1 LFVSDQPIQ
10 SSSQDIIGRKNFA
23 RSVAETIFSYETT
36 NELVLGLY
44 GEWGSGKTS
53 LLNLTVERIEE
64 LSKEAENKPIII
76 KFNPWNFSE
85 QNQLITQYFSIL
97 SRILKRKDNSQDL
110 IYIGEKLEEYS
121 DIFDPLSIIPV
132 VGQFTFIAKIGMRL
146 FSDSVKLKGKSKKRS
161 LDEIRKELNDLL
173 KKIDNKIIVIIDDID
188 RLTPHEIRQIFQLV
202 KKIADFPNTI
212 YLLAFDKKVVLNALQ
227 EVHKGFENE
236 YLEKIIQVPFE
247 IPPISKEDMY
257 QFLFKQ
263 IDKIIADLPQKEFDQ
278 VYWGNIF
285 NSGIKY
291 YFHSLRDVSRF
302 TNILS
307 FNYSLVKGRVNVI
320 DFIAITSIQVFHS
333 ELYYSIR
340 SNKDFFAGYKES
352 QSRNLFNN
360 VNKEKEY
367 YNRLIPDHR
376 SISSDK
382 LEDFLS
388 RLFPKLESVFG
399 HSFFGA
405 SWSGEWRKKSRICSE
420 ECFDTYFKLAIDAS
434 ELSQRE
440 MEIILSTAQNY
451 ETFKNTIIKLNKE
464 SRIIRFLELLED
476 YTSDK
481 EIIPEENIQNII
493 SILMDR
499 GDSFPENEN
508 KSIYEFDTSMKLLR
522 IFYQLSHRFDSH
534 DSRFELFRNAI
545 ENASNSI
552 YTIVHEVG
560 VQDQQHGKYTDE
572 KELPL
577 EKVTVKT
584 EQLEKL
590 HELAASK
597 IEEWSEREEFIRH
610 NHLGAILYRWK
621 EWKGIEIVRRFVE
634 ELISTDEGITN
645 FVRAFLGRS
654 VSYGISDYTGKVNW
668 KINLRDIEEFID
680 LNKIEKRLSELNNN
694 DLKDFSEKE
703 KLAITTFFDFYNGK
717 RKIND

>member
-1 LFVSDQPIQ
+1 
-10 SSSQDIIGRKNFA
+10 
-23 RSVAETIFSYETT
+23 
-36 NELVLGLY
+36 
-44 GEWGSGKTS
+44 
-53 LLNLTVERIEE
+53 
-64 LSKEAENKPIII
+64 
-76 KFNPWNFSE
+76 
-85 QNQLITQYFSIL
+85 
-97 SRILKRKDNSQDL
+97 
-110 IYIGEKLEEYS
+110 
-121 DIFDPLSIIPV
+121 
-132 VGQFTFIAKIGMRL
+132 
-146 FSDSVKLKGKSKKRS
+146 
-161 LDEIRKELNDLL
+161 
-173 KKIDNKIIVIIDDID
+173 
-188 RLTPHEIRQIFQLV
+188 
-202 KKIADFPNTI
+202 
-212 YLLAFDKKVVLNALQ
+212 
-227 EVHKGFENE
+227 
-236 YLEKIIQVPFE
+236 
-247 IPPISKEDMY
+247 MY

-263 IDKIIADLPQKEFDQ
+263 IDKIIADLPQKEFNQ
-278 VYWGNIF
+278 GYWGNIF

-340 SNKDFFAGYKES
+340 SNKDLFAGYKES
-352 QSRNLFNN
+352 QSRNLFND

-367 YNRLIPDHR
+367 YNTLIPDHK
-376 SISSDK
+376 SISRDK

-420 ECFDTYFKLAIDAS
+420 ECFDTYFKLAIDTS

-451 ETFKNTIIKLNKE
+451 ETFNNTIIKLNKE

-493 SILMDR
+493 SILMDL

-522 IFYQLSHRFDSH
+522 IFYQLSHRFDNH
-534 DSRFELFRNAI
+534 DSRFELFKTAI
-545 ENASNSI
+545 EKASNSI

-577 EKVTVKT
+577 DQVTVKP

-597 IEEWSEREEFIRH
+597 IEEWSEREELIRH

-634 ELISTDEGITN
+634 ELISTDYGIIN

-654 VSYGISDYTGKVNW
+654 VSYGMGDYTGKVNW
-668 KINLRDIEEFID
+668 KINLKDIEEFID
-680 LNKIEKRLSELNNN
+680 LNKIEKRLRELNNT

-703 KLAITTFFDFYNGK
+703 KLAIITFLDFYDGK